1 MFNQHNSHAMKSR
14 STRGAYGRVNDGTYR
29 SSQFDYTVT
38 WGAPWSLVE
47 SDGSIDADPGTDR
60 MVIGSPETRHAQV
73 EIVGGDRR
81 NLLGPAETV
90 AFWSSADYLSDFME
104 PETVV
109 VLSGYTRSS
118 GIVVMV
124 SPGGVS
130 GDAVVTVKE
139 SYDIPRNAS
148 IRVTLTV
155 DLDAFQDVYQ
165 SLQANVQINGQALL
179 RECPE
184 DVLLTVLPSL

>member
-1 MFNQHNSHAMKSR
+1 
-14 STRGAYGRVNDGTYR
+14 
-29 SSQFDYTVT
+29 
-38 WGAPWSLVE
+38 
-47 SDGSIDADPGTDR
+47 
-60 MVIGSPETRHAQV
+60 
-73 EIVGGDRR
+73 
-81 NLLGPAETV
+81 
-90 AFWSSADYLSDFME
+90 ME